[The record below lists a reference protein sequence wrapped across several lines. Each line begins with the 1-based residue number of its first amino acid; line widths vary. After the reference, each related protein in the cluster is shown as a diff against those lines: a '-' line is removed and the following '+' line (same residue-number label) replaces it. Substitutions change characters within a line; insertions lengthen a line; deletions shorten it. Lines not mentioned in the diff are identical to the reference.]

1 MKSGF
6 IAITGRPNAGKS
18 TLLNRILG
26 EKIAIVSSKP
36 QTTRTKIQGVLTDGE
51 SQLVLIDTPGIHKPA
66 NKLGQRM
73 EKYIYTA
80 TKDIDVLLYVVDCNI
95 YENEFK
101 KEQEALKGLKTSG
114 VPVILAI
121 NKVDTVE
128 KTMLLPLIERLKGL
142 YDFSAIVPISAQKGA
157 NVGELTDEIK
167 KLLPEGPKFFPDD
180 TLTDQPERQIIAEFI
195 REKTLRLLNKE
206 IPHGIAVEIERMKQR
221 ENGMFDI
228 EASIYCERKS
238 HKAIIIGKGGEK
250 LKDIGSR
257 ARVDIERF
265 LDEKVY
271 LKLWVKVNEDWRNK
285 EGFMNMLGFDKA

>member
-6 IAITGRPNAGKS
+6 IAIAGRPNAGKS

-26 EKIAIVSSKP
+26 EKIAIVSNKP
-36 QTTRTKIQGVLTDGE
+36 QTTRTKIQGVKTYEDA
-51 SQLVLIDTPGIHKPA
+51 QLVLIDTPGIHKPH
-66 NKLGQRM
+66 NKLGKRM

-95 YENEFK
+95 HENEFE
-101 KEQEALKGLKTSG
+101 KEKEALKGLKKSG
-114 VPVILAI
+114 VPVLLAI

-142 YDFSAIVPISAQKGA
+142 YEFSAIVPISAQKGA
-157 NVGELTDEIK
+157 NVDELVEEIK
-167 KLLPEGPKFFPDD
+167 RLLPDGPQFFPDD
-180 TLTDQPERQIIAEFI
+180 TLTDQPERQIVAEFI

-206 IPHGIAVEIERMKQR
+206 IPHGIAVEIEKMKQR
-221 ENGMFDI
+221 ENGIYDI

-238 HKAIIIGKGGEK
+238 HKGIIIGKGGEK

-257 ARVDIERF
+257 ARQDIERF
-265 LDEKVY
+265 LGEKVY

-285 EGFMNMLGFDKA
+285 EGFMNMIGFE